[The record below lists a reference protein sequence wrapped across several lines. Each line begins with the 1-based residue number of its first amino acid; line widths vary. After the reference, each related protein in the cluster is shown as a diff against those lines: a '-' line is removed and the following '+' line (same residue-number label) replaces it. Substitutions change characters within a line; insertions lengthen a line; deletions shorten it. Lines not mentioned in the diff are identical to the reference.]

1 MIAGW
6 YLPMIWLNIVQH
18 FLFSGTF
25 ASKLLLHFL
34 FCYQSWQPFIYD
46 CHTHFKRYISSYFV
60 HEFVTFYS
68 FFLLFS
74 SIISGAFTSEIL
86 LYFLF
91 CHQSW
96 QPFVYNYNTNVTRL
110 ARSHNAHGAQ
120 CTAF

>member
-1 MIAGW
+1 MIVTPILRGISVDI
-6 YLPMIWLNIVQH
+6 LCM
-18 FLFSGTF
+18 T
-25 ASKLLLHFL
+25 LLHFIL
-34 FCYQSWQPFIYD
+34 
-46 CHTHFKRYISSYFV
+46 
-60 HEFVTFYS
+60 

-74 SIISGAFTSEIL
+74 FIISGTFTSEIL

-96 QPFVYNYNTNVTRL
+96 QPFVYNYNTNITRL